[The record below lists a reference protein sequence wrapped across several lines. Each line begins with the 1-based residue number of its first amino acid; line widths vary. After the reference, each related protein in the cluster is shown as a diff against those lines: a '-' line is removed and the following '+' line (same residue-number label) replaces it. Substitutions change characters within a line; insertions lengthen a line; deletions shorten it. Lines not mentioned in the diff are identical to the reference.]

1 MMIKTNELSFQ
12 FNIVGG
18 YEKGFGIF
26 ISKVEPGSKVDYLIT
41 IFALHK
47 YLRSFHSD
55 VMEKS
60 KILPSSSQA
69 EEIGLKKGDQILE
82 VNTQTRLFLSSSISR
97 PGERAE
103 F

>member
-1 MMIKTNELSFQ
+1 MIPFRWNTMMMKIKTNELPFQ

-26 ISKVEPGSKVDYLIT
+26 ISKVEPGSKVHGSSHH
-41 IFALHK
+41 HK
-47 YLRSFHSD
+47 YLIFLHYD
-55 VMEKS
+55 VMKKS

-82 VNTQTRLFLSSSISR
+82 VNTQTRLFLSSSIS
-97 PGERAE
+97 
-103 F
+103 